1 MTLFLSNVLLA
12 VAWMALTGVFTPLNL
27 TVGFVLGYGLLLLTQ
42 RVEQQPTYFK
52 KVWQV
57 VAFGVFFAKE
67 LVKAN
72 IRVAYDVITPKNL
85 MSPGVV
91 AIPLDAKTELEITL
105 LANLITLT
113 PGTLGL
119 EVSSDRRVLY
129 IHAMYV
135 TDVDEF
141 RHEIKRGL
149 ERRLLEVLR

>member
-42 RVEQQPTYFK
+42 RAEQQPAYFK

-57 VAFGVFFAKE
+57 VGFGVFFAKE

-85 MSPGVV
+85 MSPGVI

-129 IHAMYV
+129 IHAMYI
-135 TDVDEF
+135 TDVDKF